1 MAQLIYDESGR
12 LLFTKE
18 MKEEYTLLMPQ
29 MLPVHFGM
37 MRKMLECEGYKVDML
52 TTNHRGIV
60 DEGLKYVHNDTCYPA
75 LLVIGQLMDAVKNG
89 GYDPHKVALLITQTG
104 GGCRA
109 SNYIHL
115 LRKALEKA
123 DMAYIPVV
131 SVNFSGLE
139 KNPGFS
145 VSPRLL
151 LKLVYGMLYGDLL
164 MNVANQVRPYEVNPG
179 QTGRTVELWSQ
190 RLVDGFQH
198 GKGTSRGQ
206 MRAIFD
212 EICADF
218 AAIPVEGGP
227 KIRVGVV
234 GEIYVK
240 FAPLGNNNLEQ
251 FLLSEGAEPVVPGLI
266 DFILYCIYS
275 RIVDVDLYGGSRLVK
290 LVAGTL
296 LKYVEGCQKDMIAA
310 LERSGRFR
318 APGTF
323 KQLHDMVGGYLG
335 QGNKMGEGWLLTAE
349 MLELIH
355 SGTPNIVCTQP
366 FGCLPNHIVGKGM
379 IRKLKDEYPHSNIV
393 AIDYDPGAT
402 KINQENRIKLM
413 LANARGLAKEAGA
426 LESAEA

>member
-1 MAQLIYDESGR
+1 MAKLIYDDTGR
-12 LLFTKE
+12 LLFTEE
-18 MKEEYTLLMPQ
+18 MKQEYTLLMPQ
-29 MLPVHFGM
+29 MLPIHFGM

-75 LLVIGQLMDAVKNG
+75 LLVIGQLLDAVKNG

-123 DMAYIPVV
+123 GMEYIPVV
-131 SVNFSGLE
+131 SVNFNGLE

-145 VSPRLL
+145 VPLRLMI
-151 LKLVYGMLYGDLL
+151 KLVYGMLYGDII
-164 MNVANQVRPYEVNPG
+164 MNVANQVRPYEVNAG
-179 QTGRTVELWSQ
+179 QTDRLVEQWSQ

-198 GKGTSRGQ
+198 RKGTNRSR
-206 MRAIFD
+206 MRKIFK

-218 AAIPVEGGP
+218 AAIPVAGAP

-251 FLLSEGAEPVVPGLI
+251 FLRTEGAEPVVPGLI

-275 RIVDVDLYGGSRLVK
+275 RIVDVDLYGGSK
-290 LVAGTL
+290 VARMLCSL
-296 LKYVEGCQKDMIAA
+296 LLNYIEACQKDMITAMKH
-310 LERSGRFR
+310 SGRFR

-323 KQLHDMVGGYLG
+323 EDLHGLVKGYLSK
-335 QGNKMGEGWLLTAE
+335 GNKMGEGWLLTAE

-379 IRKLKDEYPHSNIV
+379 IRKLKDDYPHSNIV

-413 LANARGLAKEAGA
+413 LANARGLAGATERQEAA
-426 LESAEA
+426 SV